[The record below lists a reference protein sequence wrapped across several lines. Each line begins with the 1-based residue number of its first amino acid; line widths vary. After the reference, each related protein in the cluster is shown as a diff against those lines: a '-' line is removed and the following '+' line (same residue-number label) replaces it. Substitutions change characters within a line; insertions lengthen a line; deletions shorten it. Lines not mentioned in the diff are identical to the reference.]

1 MFFNFFYLTFLYY
14 KLKKKKRNIINIYTF
29 VIYIFVKYIFNNP
42 FLNKY
47 NNKITSFNCTFLL

>member
-47 NNKITSFNCTFLL
+47 NNIITSFNCTFLL